1 MYIDGTVIGVWA
13 LATTA
18 LVMAMAAKVK
28 FDDLEDEIT
37 ILRAEARGWKRAAD
51 EDDLTVHDLIF
62 NMQREIDEMKEKVAH
77 G

>member
-13 LATTA
+13 LSTTA

-28 FDDLEDEIT
+28 FGELEDEI
-37 ILRAEARGWKRAAD
+37 AALKKEIFHMKIMD
-51 EDDLTVHDLIF
+51 TTTASHLHDVETMVRK
-62 NMQREIDEMKEKVAH
+62 NMN